1 VKKLWESL
9 FNKKNAAVQ
18 PSSETAANA
27 HLAVTETND
36 AETAPLSEEQIE
48 EIISRG
54 QQIEPQQLILGAARN
69 TGKTREKN
77 EDALF
82 AHASLIGAGTTS
94 LPFGIFIIADGMG
107 GHRDGEKAS
116 ETACR
121 TMGNYLVEKL
131 FASLYG
137 PDASPPSESLQEI
150 MKIGVQKS
158 HKNIL
163 KTAPGGG
170 TTMTAVITI
179 GTQMTLAH
187 VGDSRAYAVYLDG
200 RMQLLTR
207 DHSLVKRLEEL
218 GQITAEEAAVHPQ
231 KSMLYRALGQGDT
244 PEPDIFTASLPH
256 PGYLMICSDGLWG
269 VLAEER
275 IFQIISESP
284 SPQRACQ
291 NLVDAA
297 NAAGGPD
304 NITVILVRL
313 SG

>member
-9 FNKKNAAVQ
+9 INRKESPKPAEQSASTEPALQ
-18 PSSETAANA
+18 GLESS
-27 HLAVTETND
+27 D
-36 AETAPLSEEQIE
+36 AETAPLSEEQID
-48 EIISRG
+48 EIIAKG
-54 QQIEPQQLILGAARN
+54 QRIEPTQLIVGAARN
-69 TGKTREKN
+69 VGKTREKN
-77 EDALF
+77 EDSIFALT
-82 AHASLIGAGTTS
+82 SLVGAGTTS
-94 LPFGIFIIADGMG
+94 LPFGIFVLADGMG
-107 GHRDGEKAS
+107 GHRHGEMAS
-116 ETACR
+116 ETAVR
-121 TMGNYLVEKL
+121 TMSAYLTDKL
-131 FASLYG
+131 FSSLYG
-137 PDASPPSESLQEI
+137 PDPSPPSESLQEI
-150 MKIGVQKS
+150 MKTGVQKT
-158 HKNIL
+158 HKSVVDS
-163 KTAPGGG
+163 APGGG

-200 RMQLLTR
+200 RMQTLTR

-231 KSMLYRALGQGDT
+231 KSMLYRALGQGDA

-256 PGYLMICSDGLWG
+256 PGYLLLCSDGLWG

-284 SPQRACQ
+284 NPQRACQ

-313 SG
+313 SD